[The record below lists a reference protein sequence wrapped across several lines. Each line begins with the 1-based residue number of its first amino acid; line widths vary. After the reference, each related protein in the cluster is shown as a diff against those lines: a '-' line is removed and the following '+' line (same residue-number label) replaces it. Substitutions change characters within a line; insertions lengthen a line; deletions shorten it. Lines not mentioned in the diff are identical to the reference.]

1 MITFEKIKWRNLL
14 STGNAWTEVD
24 LNRSTTTLIVG
35 KNGEGKSTI
44 LDALIFALYGR
55 PFRKVKKDQL
65 VNSINGKNLEV
76 EIEFSTAGRQYKVL
90 RGAKPNKLEIWSDG
104 IKLDSFASNADT
116 QTYLQTQ
123 IIGFTWRTFSKMVIL
138 GSANYMPFMQIS
150 AWQRRQV
157 IEDIL
162 EIRIFTTM
170 NELLL
175 ERQKL
180 TREQLLN
187 AENAITIAKKDVD
200 AQRELLDQLSNVK
213 EEAIEKIN
221 EKIRANEE
229 SSKNIQA
236 QVNDLIKQVEELNNQ
251 ISDTDQVN
259 KDLEEAKKLMAGYDN
274 KKSGITNDIAFFET
288 NEVCPQ
294 CEQGIEHEHKNNILT
309 KLNSKLGK
317 ASDNLLSLSQALE
330 KLNKRYNEITSI
342 NSKIMEKNTEVSAL
356 NQSLTLLS
364 KTNSDLIEEQSGLN
378 IDDDNVVNQKTKL
391 KDLAKSAVNAVEEKT
406 NIEEQKQIED
416 VSKTLLA
423 DTGIKTEIIRQYLP
437 IINKLINKYLQAMDF
452 FVHFELD
459 EDFNETIRSRYRD
472 EFTYDSFS
480 EGEKLRIDL
489 AILFTWRQIAK
500 MKNSVNTNLLLL
512 DEIFYIS
519 MDMSATDLFQQVLNE
534 LCEGTNVFVISH
546 KGDQLFDKFR
556 SVIKFVKKNDFSSIQ
571 LGA

>member
-44 LDALIFALYGR
+44 LDALMFSLYGR

-76 EIEFSTAGRQYKVL
+76 EIEFNVGGKHYKVL
-90 RGAKPNKLEIWSDG
+90 RGAKPNKLEIFADG
-104 IKLDSFASNADT
+104 LKLDSFASNADT

-123 IIGFTWRTFSKMVIL
+123 IIGFAWRTFSKMVIL
-138 GSANYMPFMQIS
+138 GSASYQPFMQIGG
-150 AWQRRQV
+150 WNRRQV

-162 EIRIFTTM
+162 DIRIFSTM
-170 NELLL
+170 NELLT
-175 ERQKL
+175 ERIKI
-180 TREQLLN
+180 TKEQLTTASN
-187 AENAITIAKKDVD
+187 RIEVCKTSVD
-200 AQRELLDQLSNVK
+200 AQKELLDALSSVK
-213 EEAIEKIN
+213 QDAIDKIVS
-221 EKIRANEE
+221 KIAANEE
-229 SSKNIQA
+229 ETNDISKQIEIA
-236 QVNDLIKQVEELNNQ
+236 MASVEELSKSIN
-251 ISDTDQVN
+251 DTDQVN
-259 KDLEEAKKLMAGYDN
+259 KDLEDAKKLLAGYDN
-274 KKSGITNDIAFFET
+274 KKVGISKDIAFFET
-288 NEVCPQ
+288 NDVCPQ
-294 CEQGIEHEHKNNILT
+294 CEQGIEHDHKNNILT
-309 KLNSKLGK
+309 SLNDKLGK
-317 ASDNLLSLSQALE
+317 ASGNLTSLSQALQ
-330 KLNKRYNEITSI
+330 KLNKRYEEIASTNKTI
-342 NSKIMEKNTEVSAL
+342 MGKNSEVSAL
-356 NQSLTLLS
+356 NQSL
-364 KTNSDLIEEQSGLN
+364 NLITKQNKELVDEQSNLN
-378 IDDDNVVNQKTKL
+378 IDDDNVKNQKLKL
-391 KDLAKSAVNAVEEKT
+391 KELASSAVEAVEEKT
-406 NIEEQKQIED
+406 TIEEQKQIED

-512 DEIFYIS
+512 DEIFDSS
-519 MDMSATDLFQQVLNE
+519 MDTNGTDLFLQVLNE
-534 LCEGTNVFVISH
+534 IGEGTNVFVISH

-571 LGA
+571 IGG